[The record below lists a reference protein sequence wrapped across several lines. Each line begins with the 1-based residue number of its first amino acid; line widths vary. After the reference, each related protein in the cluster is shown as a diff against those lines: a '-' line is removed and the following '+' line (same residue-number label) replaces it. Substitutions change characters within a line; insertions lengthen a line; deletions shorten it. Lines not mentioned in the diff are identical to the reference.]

1 MARMTRAIMWF
12 RRDLRLADNPALLAA
27 LADHT
32 DVVPVFVVDPLLM
45 SRSGA
50 PRRAYMCD
58 ALNALDD
65 SMGRA
70 LVYRY
75 GDPLDVIPALVA
87 EVGASAVYAARDF
100 APYGSRR
107 DDAVG
112 DRL

>member
-1 MARMTRAIMWF
+1 MTRAIMWF

-27 LADHT
+27 LAEHT

-75 GDPLDVIPALVA
+75 GDPLDVIPGIPPRLRSCRIA
-87 EVGASAVYAARDF
+87 AAR
-100 APYGSRR
+100 
-107 DDAVG
+107 
-112 DRL
+112 L